1 MLYMAVARPLIRRFG
16 ERGLALL
23 GVCLLALSALLV
35 AYSPYWPPTVAASFF
50 GGFGFFM
57 FHNTMQANAT
67 QMAPGARGTAVSLF
81 AAALF
86 MGQSLGA
93 LLAANLIDRIGSTA
107 VIALGGGVVLLLGVF
122 FARALRRRAQLLD
135 PT

>member
-1 MLYMAVARPLIRRFG
+1 
-16 ERGLALL
+16 
-23 GVCLLALSALLV
+23 
-35 AYSPYWPPTVAASFF
+35 
-50 GGFGFFM
+50 M

-122 FARALRRRAQLLD
+122 CARLAPARATSGSNMNSRSGLRGRHAQGHGRFILSHAGGVPGSRAGSQN
-135 PT
+135 